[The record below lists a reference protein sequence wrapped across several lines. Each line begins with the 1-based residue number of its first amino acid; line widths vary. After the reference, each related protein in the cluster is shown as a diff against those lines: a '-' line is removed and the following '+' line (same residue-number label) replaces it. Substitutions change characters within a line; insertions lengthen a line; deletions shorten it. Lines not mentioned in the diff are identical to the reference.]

1 MKRQDVRRL
10 LAAHGL
16 RPRKGLGQNF
26 LVDETALQR
35 IAETADLTPSETVVE
50 IGPGLGALTEYLLA
64 RAGHLIAIELDPN
77 MVAILQ
83 ERFGDQPHFHLVEG
97 DVLKQDIPALVRRFT
112 GEPRYKV
119 TANLPYY
126 ITSAAIRH
134 LLESRPAPDL
144 IVLLVQREVAER
156 IVATPGNMSVLA
168 VSVQVYGTPTLVARV
183 PAGAFYPPPKVE
195 SALLKIEPHATPHVQ
210 PHEAEAFFRLVR
222 AGFHQKRKQLR
233 NTLAAGLG
241 LPKHEIDRLLQAA
254 GIQPSQRAE
263 SLSIDDWRRLF
274 DVWRTNQ
281 GDSASSR

>member
-1 MKRQDVRRL
+1 MNRQEVRRL

-26 LVDETALQR
+26 LVDESALQR
-35 IAETADLTPSETVVE
+35 IAETANLAPTETVVE
-50 IGPGLGALTEYLLA
+50 IGPGLGALTEQLLA

-77 MVAILQ
+77 MVAILR
-83 ERFGDQPHFHLVEG
+83 ERFGDHPHFHLVEG
-97 DVLKQDIPALVRRFT
+97 DVLQQDIPALVRQFT
-112 GEPRYKV
+112 GQTHYKV

-134 LLESRPAPDL
+134 LLESQPPPDL

-156 IVATPGNMSVLA
+156 IVAQPGNMSLLA
-168 VSVQVYGTPTLVARV
+168 VSVQVYGTPTLVSRV

-195 SALLKIEPHATPHVQ
+195 SAILKIEPHATPHVQ

-241 LPKHEIDRLLQAA
+241 LSKQETDRLLQAA

-263 SLSIDDWRRLF
+263 TLSIADWRRLF
-274 DVWRTNQ
+274 DVWQ
-281 GDSASSR
+281 AGQEDVAASR